1 MNGHID
7 ELWPLGYRIGMIDK
21 IPTFD
26 DKKLLAIEENATRL
40 LKVGNDKQRAN
51 AESVLAAIVAERQRR
66 KGDAVDRRKQYVAD
80 VADKVRD
87 KGLLDRVLL
96 AFTEIPPEQWEA
108 EVLKEIAFN
117 PGQDG
122 SAIARAIGKKD
133 VGYINLAV
141 GGLCRTRELYLGVAP
156 ELERRKG
163 EKTYSGLLID
173 FAPHEEPGGSRWFGW
188 TLKPEAHAALK
199 QLGIVE

>member
-1 MNGHID
+1 
-7 ELWPLGYRIGMIDK
+7 MIDK
-21 IPTFD
+21 ISNFD
-26 DKKLLAIEENATRL
+26 DRKLSAIEENANRL
-40 LKVGNDKQRAN
+40 LKTGNDKQRAN
-51 AESVLAAIVAERQRR
+51 AEIVLAAIVAERQRR
-66 KGDAVDRRKQYVAD
+66 KDDAADRRKQHVAEIT
-80 VADKVRD
+80 DKVRD

-108 EVLKEIAFN
+108 EVLKEIASN

-122 SAIARAIGKKD
+122 SAIARAIGKND

-156 ELERRKG
+156 ELDRRKG

-173 FAPHEEPGGSRWFGW
+173 FTRHQEPSGSQWFGW
-188 TLKPEAHAALK
+188 TLKPEAYVGLK